1 MEITPDTFEPLDLV
15 NLISNTLCVVIKC
28 SSTWCKPCQGKEFKE
43 NYRLLKEKY
52 ANASNIIKF
61 IELDIE
67 EFEDLINDKEYYD
80 INVKTIPYFKLSYK
94 GSWGKDFSGTSCIP
108 EIDEALVKIANKY
121 YSEQERQENQEKQ
134 KK

>member
-15 NLISNTLCVVIKC
+15 NIVNEKLCVVIRL
-28 SSTWCKPCQGKEFKE
+28 SASWCGPCKSKEFKE
-43 NYRLLKEKY
+43 NYNSLKEKFSKS
-52 ANASNIIKF
+52 SNIIKF

-121 YSEQERQENQEKQ
+121 YSEQEKQEKQ
-134 KK
+134 EN